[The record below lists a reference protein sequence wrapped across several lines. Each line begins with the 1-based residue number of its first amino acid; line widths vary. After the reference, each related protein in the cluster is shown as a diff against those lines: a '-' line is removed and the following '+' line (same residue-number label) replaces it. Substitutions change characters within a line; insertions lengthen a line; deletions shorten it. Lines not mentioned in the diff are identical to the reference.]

1 MISPLPCAV
10 NSVQEGVSGEPDVA
24 SGDHLV
30 SVLKGWGASQGAGPM
45 GLGQAWQTTMF
56 ECSVYLKQWVLP
68 LSSKIGHRDW
78 EETFAN
84 DATEKSLIS
93 KIYKELTQTNNNNE
107 NSNNEKCTNSHNEK
121 CTNSSYAQQQSRKK
135 TQLESGQKT

>member
-1 MISPLPCAV
+1 
-10 NSVQEGVSGEPDVA
+10 
-24 SGDHLV
+24 
-30 SVLKGWGASQGAGPM
+30 
-45 GLGQAWQTTMF
+45 MF
-56 ECSVYLKQWVLP
+56 ECSAYLKQWVLP

-107 NSNNEKCTNSHNEK
+107 KDNHEK
-121 CTNSSYAQQQSRKK
+121 CTNSSYTQQSCKK
-135 TQLESGQKT
+135 TNWKVGRRLKYTSAENSHRKLIGT